1 MTSDWIKRS
10 GIVLRNSTSKESD
23 GVITCLSKEGF
34 FSFYAHGV
42 KKITSKSAMSLQP
55 LSSCEFSLSIDSK
68 GNATLKEASL
78 LEILLPSENLD
89 AFSIDNLL
97 IELSLRFLQEDEAAE
112 AFPWVLRAFQAIKKG
127 GDPYCA
133 GLICFAHLLV
143 IGGIGLDVDE
153 CVCCGARNKIETIDL
168 DTGGFVCPSC
178 FQNET
183 MGKVS
188 REILKIYR
196 YIFKAPLTD
205 YGRVNLGWEAC
216 RPIYLSLGHYLE
228 KNTGVK
234 LRTLDLLSKI

>member
-1 MTSDWIKRS
+1 MTNDWIKKS
-10 GIVLRNSTSKESD
+10 GVVLRNSTSKEND

-34 FSFYAHGV
+34 FSFYARGV
-42 KKITSKSAMSLQP
+42 KRMTSKSGMFLQP
-55 LSSCEFSLSIDSK
+55 LSFCEFSLSIDSK
-68 GNATLKEASL
+68 GGATLKEASL
-78 LEILLPSENLD
+78 METLLPSENLD

-97 IELSLRFLQEDEAAE
+97 IEFSLRFLQEDEAAE
-112 AFPWVLRAFQAIKKG
+112 AFPWVLSAFQTIKKG
-127 GDPYCA
+127 HDPYCV

-153 CVCCGARNKIETIDL
+153 CVCCGARNIIETIDL
-168 DTGGFVCPSC
+168 DAGGFICPSC
-178 FQNET
+178 FQAET
-183 MGKVS
+183 MGRVS
-188 REILKIYR
+188 RDVLKIYR
-196 YIFKAPLTD
+196 YIFKAPITD

>member
-1 MTSDWIKRS
+1 MTNDWIKKS
-10 GIVLRNSTSKESD
+10 GVVLRDSTSKEND

-42 KKITSKSAMSLQP
+42 KRMTSKSGMFLQP
-55 LSSCEFSLSIDSK
+55 LSFCEFSLSIDSK
-68 GNATLKEASL
+68 GGATLKEASL
-78 LEILLPSENLD
+78 METLLPSENLD
-89 AFSIDNLL
+89 AFSSDNLL

-112 AFPWVLRAFQAIKKG
+112 AFPWVLSAFQTIKKG
-127 GDPYCA
+127 HDPYCV

-153 CVCCGARNKIETIDL
+153 CVCCGARNIIETIDL
-168 DTGGFVCPSC
+168 DAGGFICPSC
-178 FQNET
+178 FQAET
-183 MGKVS
+183 MGRVS
-188 REILKIYR
+188 RDVLKIYR
-196 YIFKAPLTD
+196 YIFKAPITD